1 MFHFGSKAAPPSKAH
16 RRRFF
21 APPPP
26 PRRHFS
32 KSWAL
37 AEQQYSDR
45 REQARGHRR

>member
-1 MFHFGSKAAPPSKAH
+1 MFHFGPKAAPLSKAR

-26 PRRHFS
+26 PRRYFS

-37 AEQQYSDR
+37 ADQQYPGR
-45 REQARGHRR
+45 RERVRGHRD